1 MDIAGGKA
9 LQAGRSARAEA
20 LRWEGEGGFE
30 EGGGQGGQRQE
41 RTGEV
46 REVMGARLGGA
57 LLGLSLG
64 EGLAVSLAS
73 GLQLSTPGMGQ
84 PQRTTLPFLAVYIL

>member
-46 REVMGARLGGA
+46 REVMGAR
-57 LLGLSLG
+57 
-64 EGLAVSLAS
+64 
-73 GLQLSTPGMGQ
+73 
-84 PQRTTLPFLAVYIL
+84 

>member
-1 MDIAGGKA
+1 MAIAGGKV

-20 LRWEGEGGFE
+20 LRWEGKGGFE
-30 EGGGQGGQRQE
+30 EGGGQGGQRQG
-41 RTGEV
+41 RRGEV

-64 EGLAVSLAS
+64 EGRAVSLAS
-73 GLQLSTPGMGQ
+73 GLQLPTPGMGQ
-84 PQRTTLPFLAVYIL
+84 PQKATLPFPAVQIQ